1 MCLIFLKPKS
11 AKNYL
16 TYERFCN
23 ALDNN
28 PHSVGIVYK
37 NPEDGKVKIERF
49 VKPEKGKEKIYDIIK
64 DKEEYAIH
72 FRFATHGAV
81 NLDNCHPFLVTKDL
95 CLMHN
100 GVMSEFGDIDTN
112 KSDTRNFAESF
123 LRPYIEQEGIEVI
136 KDKEFIE
143 DVGKVIGSYN
153 KILLIDK
160 DFNWSIINEKSGVWK
175 EGCWMSN
182 SYSTES
188 SRNYYDSYNYGY
200 SYGSTNKK
208 YNYSKDYKSYYDR
221 YYGDYDPYYDD
232 WYDSYYSNI
241 EDKKDTHDA
250 LEKEYNEIFGDKKTD
265 TRKALDQDPFGY
277 YDTETGKVVVEK

>member
-1 MCLIFLKPKS
+1 MCLIMLKPKN

-23 ALDNN
+23 ALENN
-28 PHSVGIVYK
+28 PHSVGIIYK

-49 VKPEKGKEKIYDIIK
+49 VNPEKGKEKIYDIIK

-72 FRFATHGAV
+72 FRFATHGGV
-81 NLDNCHPFLVTKDL
+81 NLENCHPFIVTKDL
-95 CLMHN
+95 ALMHN
-100 GVMSEFGDIDTN
+100 GVMSEFGDIDAS

-123 LRPYIEQEGIEVI
+123 LRPYIEQEGIGVI

-175 EGCWMSN
+175 EGCWLSN

-188 SRNYYDSYNYGY
+188 SRNYYTSYNYGN
-200 SYGSTNKK
+200 SKK
-208 YNYSKDYKSYYDR
+208 YDYSKDYKNYYDR
-221 YYGDYDPYYDD
+221 YYGYDDPYYDD
-232 WYDSYYSNI
+232 YYDDYCKNTASKTDDN
-241 EDKKDTHDA
+241 HDA
-250 LEKEYNEIFGDKKTD
+250 LQKEYNEIFGKKD
-265 TRKALDQDPFGY
+265 SETRKALDEDPFGY
-277 YDTETGKVVVEK
+277 YDADTGEVFAEK

>member
-1 MCLIFLKPKS
+1 MCLIFLKPKN
-11 AKNYL
+11 AKNYM

-23 ALDNN
+23 ALENN

-64 DKEEYAIH
+64 DKEEFAIH

-81 NLDNCHPFLVTKDL
+81 NLENCHPFLVTKDL

-100 GVMSEFGDIDTN
+100 GIMSDFGNIDTT
-112 KSDTRNFAESF
+112 KSDTRNFTEAF
-123 LRPYIEQEGIEVI
+123 LRPYIEQEGIDII

-153 KILLIDK
+153 KLLLIDK

-188 SRNYYDSYNYGY
+188 SRNYYDSYISSKSSK
-200 SYGSTNKK
+200 SYD
-208 YNYSKDYKSYYDR
+208 YWKDYKSYYDKD
-221 YYGDYDPYYDD
+221 YGYNDEYWDSYYDD
-232 WYDSYYSNI
+232 WY
-241 EDKKDTHDA
+241 KKQ
-250 LEKEYNEIFGDKKTD
+250 EKTYDEVFGNNGIKDDIKS
-265 TRKALDQDPFGY
+265 DPFGY
-277 YDTETGKVVVEK
+277 YDGCTGESSCEK

>member
-23 ALDNN
+23 ALENN

-37 NPEDGKVKIERF
+37 NPEDGKVKVERF

-64 DKEEYAIH
+64 DKEEFAIH

-95 CLMHN
+95 ALMHN
-100 GVMSEFGDIDTN
+100 GVMSEFGDIDTS

-123 LRPYIEQEGIEVI
+123 LRPYIEQEGIGII

-188 SRNYYDSYNYGY
+188 SRNYYDSYNYG
-200 SYGSTNKK
+200 SYGSYGKK
-208 YNYSKDYKSYYDR
+208 YDYSKDYKNYYDR
-221 YYGDYDPYYDD
+221 YYGDFSDPYYDD
-232 WYDSYYSNI
+232 WYDSYV
-241 EDKKDTHDA
+241 KDSGDDNHDA
-250 LEKEYNEIFGDKKTD
+250 LQKEYNEIFGNKNSE
-265 TRKALDQDPFGY
+265 TRKVLDSDPFSY
-277 YDTETGKVVVEK
+277 YDTETGEVVAEK